1 MQFSS
6 SDDKYQGSLGDLK
19 TFFINDED
27 KRFICYRVNANN
39 NKPIYCWGEFMFE
52 AKALS
57 MIAYTLAGCEE
68 SLDYIHEAIQEAS
81 YVR

>member
-1 MQFSS
+1 MQFTS
-6 SDDKYQGSLGDLK
+6 SDEKYQGRLGDLK
-19 TFFINDED
+19 TFFIEDED
-27 KRFICYRVNANN
+27 KRFICYRVSNRHD
-39 NKPIYCWGEFMFE
+39 KPIYCWGEFMSE

-81 YVR
+81 YVK